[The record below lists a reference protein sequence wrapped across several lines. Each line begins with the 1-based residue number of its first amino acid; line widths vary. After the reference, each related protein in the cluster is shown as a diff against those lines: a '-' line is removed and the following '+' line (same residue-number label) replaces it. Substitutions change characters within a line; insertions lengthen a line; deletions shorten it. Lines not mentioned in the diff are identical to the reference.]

1 MNIMI
6 FGGTTEGREL
16 AQCLM
21 KTRHKILYSA
31 ATEYGA
37 LLIPE
42 SGNLKVRYGRMQVED
57 MLRCFKEEDISMVL
71 DATHP
76 YAVLAGKT
84 IRKAARLAGIRYL
97 RIRRDLE
104 ASTSMLSG
112 RDFRTFPTVKDAAEW
127 LRHEEGKILITTGSK
142 EIEAYTCIP
151 DYKERCFVR
160 ALPQEA
166 VLQKLKALGFPGK
179 MLCLMQGPFSE
190 DLNLALL
197 KQTGARFLVSK
208 NSGETGG
215 FPEKCEAAI
224 RAGAELLVIGAPP
237 ETDPFKPPREQE
249 MTLIQAETYLRTI

>member
-1 MNIMI
+1 MI

-21 KTRHKILYSA
+21 KTKHKILYSA

-37 LLIPE
+37 LLIPKT
-42 SGNLKVRYGRMQVED
+42 SNLKVRYGRMQVED
-57 MLRCFKEEDISMVL
+57 MLQCFKEEYISMIL

-84 IRKAARLAGIRYL
+84 IRKAAGIAGIQYL

-104 ASTSMLSG
+104 APTSMLSG
-112 RDFRTFPTVKDAAEW
+112 TDFRTFPTVRSAAEW
-127 LRHEEGKILITTGSK
+127 LSHEEGKILITTGSK

-160 ALPQEA
+160 ALPQET
-166 VLQKLKALGFPGK
+166 VLQKLKELGFPGK

-190 DLNLALL
+190 DLNFALL

-224 RAGAELLVIGAPP
+224 RAGAELLVIGTPQR
-237 ETDPFKPPREQE
+237 TDPLKPPRETE
-249 MTLIQAETYLRTI
+249 MTLIQAEKYLRSI